1 MTASL
6 LRGAALCILAGLASW
21 SAPAMAQY
29 DPGSWKDESA
39 RGWWLGAGI
48 GTASIG
54 SASHGPS
61 AGRGGFAAS
70 VDFGYR
76 LTPQWGLGFEYG
88 GVMPVNGCAN
98 WDCPEGKAE
107 FSPNFT
113 HLLAF
118 GEYRPRQTGWRF
130 RAGLG
135 VARFCSSKQWSDTAF
150 GWGDVLEIFIT
161 AALDGET
168 HGENS
173 GGGYLCEGRVNALTG
188 VASVGYDWSVSA
200 HSPVTMG
207 VRLSAEAAK
216 FSESPA
222 ISVPAFRYRAV
233 MLTLHLNIN

>member
-6 LRGAALCILAGLASW
+6 LRGAALCVLAALASW

-29 DPGSWKDESA
+29 NPGSWDNEPA
-39 RGWWLGAGI
+39 PGWWLGAGI
-48 GTASIG
+48 GAASIG
-54 SASHGPS
+54 AASHGPS

-76 LTPQWGLGFEYG
+76 FTPQWGLGFEYG
-88 GVMPVNGCAN
+88 GVMPAGGCEN
-98 WDCPEGKAE
+98 WNCPGGMAQ

-135 VARFCSSKQWSDTAF
+135 AARFCSSKQWSDTAF
-150 GWGDVLEIFIT
+150 GWGDVVEIFIS
-161 AALDGET
+161 AALDGDADGI
-168 HGENS
+168 HN
-173 GGGYLCEGRVNALTG
+173 GGYLCEGRVTALTG
-188 VASVGYDWSVSA
+188 VASVGYDWQVRP

-207 VRLSAEAAK
+207 VRLSGEAAK
-216 FSESPA
+216 FAETPA
-222 ISVPAFRYRAV
+222 IGAPAFRYRAV
-233 MLTLHLNIN
+233 MVTLHLNFN

>member
-6 LRGAALCILAGLASW
+6 LRGAALCILAGITSW

-29 DPGSWKDESA
+29 NPGSWDDKSGS
-39 RGWWLGAGI
+39 GWWLGAGL
-48 GTASIG
+48 GAASVG
-54 SASHGPS
+54 AASHGPS

-76 LTPQWGLGFEYG
+76 LTPQWGLGFEYA
-88 GVMPVNGCAN
+88 GVMPAGGCESWN
-98 WDCPEGKAE
+98 CPAAAVQ

-118 GEYRPRQTGWRF
+118 GEYRPRETGWRF

-135 VARFCSSKQWSDTAF
+135 ASRFCSSKQWSDTAF
-150 GWGDVLEIFIT
+150 GWGDVLNIFLS
-161 AALDGET
+161 AALDQEASSD
-168 HGENS
+168 EI
-173 GGGYLCEGRVNALTG
+173 GGYRCDGRMSALTG

-216 FSESPA
+216 FAESPA
-222 ISVPAFRYRAV
+222 INVPAFRYRAV
-233 MLTLHLNIN
+233 TLTLHLNIN